1 MKPEEIDQA
10 LQLLAPIVSHELRNP
25 MAVIKNSSYFIKTKL
40 GNLGVEDEK
49 VIRHLGIIEVELVH
63 ANNCLEE
70 ILLYARMPEA
80 KIAPHG
86 LNTLVEAARLSIE
99 LPDGVLIETSLSKE
113 DPKIEADPELAAKA
127 IMHVIRNAVQAA
139 SADEDADISVTTTA
153 DGTVRVVDTSE
164 GGLPEKA
171 LPRLFEPFNTTK
183 PKGIGLG
190 LAYAKKAL
198 DRLGATITHI
208 PGDET
213 VFEIKFK
220 SA

>member
-1 MKPEEIDQA
+1 MKPEEIDEA

-40 GNLGVEDEK
+40 GNLDVKDEK
-49 VIRHLGIIEVELVH
+49 IARHLSIIDVELVN

-80 KIAPHG
+80 KVSPQN
-86 LNTLVEAARLSIE
+86 LNDLIKAARLAVE
-99 LPDGVLIETSLSKE
+99 LPDGVLIESEPAGEETKV
-113 DPKIEADPELAAKA
+113 EADPELAARA

-139 SADEDADISVTTTA
+139 SADEDADVAVSA
-153 DGTVRVVDTSE
+153 DDDGTVLVVDSAK
-164 GGLPEKA
+164 GGIPEKA

-190 LAYAKKAL
+190 LAYATKAL
-198 DRLGATITHI
+198 GRMGATLIHK

-220 SA
+220 KA

>member
-1 MKPEEIDQA
+1 MKPEEIDEA

-49 VIRHLGIIEVELVH
+49 VVRHLGIIETELTH

-80 KIAPHG
+80 KIADHG
-86 LNTLVEAARLSIE
+86 LNGIVEAARAAVE
-99 LPDGVLIETSLSKE
+99 LPDGVLVETDLSKE
-113 DPKIEADPELAAKA
+113 DPKISADPELAAKSV
-127 IMHVIRNAVQAA
+127 MHAIRNAVQAA
-139 SADEDADISVTTTA
+139 SQDEDADVTVQTAA
-153 DGTVRVVDTSE
+153 DGSVRVVDTA
-164 GGLPEKA
+164 GGVPEKA
-171 LPRLFEPFNTTK
+171 LERLFEPFNTTK

-198 DRLGATITHI
+198 ERMNATIEHR
-208 PGDET
+208 GGEET
-213 VFEIKFK
+213 VFEIRFK
-220 SA
+220 SV